1 MSKVVVFSPSR
12 FSLYTITVTEL
23 LKRQGMEVQ
32 AIFVR
37 KLVNPRRFISE
48 FGRDGTRLLKKI
60 WKKLVLRQ
68 KAYALANFETMASM
82 MQKESI
88 HFRHVDELGAANGIP
103 IHYCEDLNDKT
114 VIEGLHEYKPD
125 LVMFTGG
132 GLLRREVLAAAGAGV
147 LNCHM
152 GMLPKYRGMDV
163 VEWPILEGDLEH
175 IGLTVHFMDEGVDT
189 GDILRTCKV
198 EFESGETIKQIRD
211 RFEPIMVREFV
222 DTCTGYLAGIIER
235 KPQKK
240 ADGKQYFIMHPRLH
254 ELAEQ
259 KLKQV

>member
-12 FSLYTITVTEL
+12 FSLYTISVTDL
-23 LKRQGMEVQ
+23 LMRQGVEVQ

-37 KLVNPRRFISE
+37 KLVNPKRFISE
-48 FGRDGTRLLKKI
+48 FSRDGNRLLKKI

-68 KAYALANFETMASM
+68 KAYAPANFETMASM
-82 MQKESI
+82 MQKEGI
-88 HFRHVDELGAANGIP
+88 HFRNVDELGAARGIP
-103 IHYCEDLNDKT
+103 VHYCQDLNDT
-114 VIEGLHEYKPD
+114 NVIDCFHDYKPD
-125 LVMFTGG
+125 LVVFTGG
-132 GLLRREVLAAAGAGV
+132 GLLRGEVLAAAGAGV

-163 VEWPILEGDLEH
+163 VEWPILKGDIEH

-189 GDILRTCKV
+189 GDILRNRKV
-198 EFESGETIKQIRD
+198 EFESGETIRQIRD

-222 DTCTGYLAGIIER
+222 DTCTAYLAGKIER
-235 KPQKK
+235 HPQKK

-254 ELAEQ
+254 ELAER

>member
-1 MSKVVVFSPSR
+1 
-12 FSLYTITVTEL
+12 L
-23 LKRQGMEVQ
+23 LLRQGMEVQ

-68 KAYALANFETMASM
+68 KAYAPANFETMASM
-82 MQKESI
+82 MQKEGIS
-88 HFRHVDELGAANGIP
+88 FQNVDELGAADGIP
-103 IHYCEDLNDKT
+103 VHYCDDLNDKA
-114 VIEGLHEYKPD
+114 VIEGLREYKPE
-125 LVMFTGG
+125 LVVFTGG

-163 VEWPILEGDLEH
+163 VEWPVLEGDFEH

-189 GDILRTCKV
+189 GDILRTRRV
-198 EFESGETIKQIRD
+198 EFEIGETIKQIRD

-222 DTCTGYLAGIIER
+222 DTCTGYLAGRIER

-240 ADGKQYFIMHPRLH
+240 SDGKQYFIMHPRLY
-254 ELAEQ
+254 ELAKE
-259 KLKQV
+259 KLKIIKYS